1 MKIRQGNFVLVFY
14 SNLKSCELRLDP
26 NHGTIINLKYVA
38 SFFSLLRAIE
48 KVNQKLENSSHNG
61 EKMKSLQIE
70 ICSQLSVSKNVKEI
84 MKIAQIP
91 VKSETDS
98 YPDIAV
104 IFHDL
109 LVANQETL
117 LSGIEGDEVD
127 GNLHLETLLT
137 EEKIQFLIN
146 YMKLSPEELSLC
158 SLEDA
163 VAMKIAVKD
172 V

>member
-14 SNLKSCELRLDP
+14 SNLKSCEMRLDP
-26 NHGTIINLKYVA
+26 NHGTIINFIIK
-38 SFFSLLRAIE
+38 R
-48 KVNQKLENSSHNG
+48 LENSSHNG

-70 ICSQLSVSKNVKEI
+70 ICSQLSVSKNVKEM

-104 IFHDL
+104 IFHDS
-109 LVANQETL
+109 LVANHETL
-117 LSGIEGDEVD
+117 LSGIEGNQVD
-127 GNLHLETLLT
+127 GNLLLETLLT
-137 EEKIQFLIN
+137 AEKIQFLIN